1 MELLHANLETLLKEK
16 SDLEKR
22 LAKAETQSELD
33 TQAVQALVNSL
44 KLANDEL
51 EKLEVKRR
59 STINDQILSEQLHNE
74 ALAKEKN
81 DLLDKLQQK
90 NQQLQHFELEKQ
102 QMDKMYLDKISML
115 QKQIE
120 SEKLKFQEKK

>member
-51 EKLEVKRR
+51 EKFEVKRR